1 MSPTA
6 KINEKL
12 SKTPAKAPKRAAEP
26 AVEYRMPVEVADWIK
41 QAESRISYLTT
52 RVAEL
57 KDENTLLR
65 KSNKLME
72 ARVMGQSQE

>member
-6 KINEKL
+6 KV
-12 SKTPAKAPKRAAEP
+12 PAKAVKKAPK
-26 AVEYRMPVEVADWIK
+26 AVEQAVQYRMPVEVADWIK

-52 RVAEL
+52 RVEEL
-57 KDENTLLR
+57 KAENTLLR